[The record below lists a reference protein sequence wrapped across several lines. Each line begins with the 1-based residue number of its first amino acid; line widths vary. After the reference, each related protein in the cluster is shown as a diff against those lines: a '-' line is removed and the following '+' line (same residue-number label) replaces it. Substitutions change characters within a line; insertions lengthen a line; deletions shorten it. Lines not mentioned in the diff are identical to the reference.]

1 MISVCVIVVGST
13 TAVEVRDSP
22 PMRTKSMRKFSRCRP
37 SMICWPARPPTRP
50 VMTTGCPRDLS
61 ARAML
66 TPLPPGSV
74 RLSLA
79 RCRKPV
85 WKLGTVSVL
94 STAALGVTVMI
105 T

>member
-1 MISVCVIVVGST
+1 
-13 TAVEVRDSP
+13 
-22 PMRTKSMRKFSRCRP
+22 
-37 SMICWPARPPTRP
+37 
-50 VMTTGCPRDLS
+50 
-61 ARAML
+61 ML

-79 RCRKPV
+79 RWRNPV

-105 T
+105 TRGLP

>member
-1 MISVCVIVVGST
+1 
-13 TAVEVRDSP
+13 
-22 PMRTKSMRKFSRCRP
+22 
-37 SMICWPARPPTRP
+37 
-50 VMTTGCPRDLS
+50 
-61 ARAML
+61 ML

-79 RCRKPV
+79 RCLKPV

-105 T
+105 TWTSRERFSWPSYESRRTARAGLVSGTV